1 MAKWI
6 TEAERMLISCQL
18 VESESR
24 SRDEL
29 INPATEEVIGR
40 APAAD
45 RRDVDKAVIAA
56 FRTNHHGQNMYGS
69 FDC

>member
-6 TEAERMLISCQL
+6 TEAERMLIGGKL

-24 SRDEL
+24 SWDES
-29 INPATEEVIGR
+29 INPVTEEIIDR

-45 RRDVDKAVIAA
+45 HRDMDKAVVAA
-56 FRTNHHGQNMYGS
+56 F
-69 FDC
+69 